1 MEHLHELVEFA
12 AQAARESE
20 AGAAALHDIRLAVSE
35 VGSNVVEHDMET
47 SVERRGDVSIV
58 HVTGSVDGMT
68 ADDLQLVFTG
78 ELDADHHKLVAD
90 YSTLDYTSSAG
101 LRVLLATMKRAR
113 SFGGDLLVAGPPPD
127 VRKVL
132 ELSGFTSFLKL
143 YETADDAVAS
153 FG

>member
-1 MEHLHELVEFA
+1 
-12 AQAARESE
+12 
-20 AGAAALHDIRLAVSE
+20 
-35 VGSNVVEHDMET
+35 MET

-78 ELDADHHKLVAD
+78 ELEADHHQLVAD

-113 SFGGDLLVAGPPPD
+113 ANDGDLRVAAPPPD

-132 ELSGFTSFLKL
+132 DLSGFTSFLRV
-143 YETADDAVAS
+143 YDSVDDAVGS